1 MTQPAVV
8 HCLETNQ
15 GHTLLEVEL
24 REGRNRQIRRVAD
37 LLGHPVVDLQRTT
50 IATISL
56 GSLPEGR
63 WRPLN
68 EREWRAFSSPLR

>member
-1 MTQPAVV
+1 MTQPALVRR
-8 HCLETNQ
+8 LDSDQ

-24 REGRNRQIRRVAD
+24 REGRNRQIRRVAE
-37 LLGHPVVDLQRTT
+37 LLGHPVVDLQRTA

-68 EREWRAFSSPLR
+68 EGEWRALTSPPR